1 MAFVDRR
8 RAKELIERC
17 AWRLGWDVT
26 VRRADP
32 RFRSR
37 DLRDYSWLARLAP
50 RTVLDIGAHHGAT
63 ARLYRRLLP
72 GAAIHSFEPIASSYR
87 ELVRTMG
94 GDENFYPHQVAL
106 GRACAVVSFGT
117 GPAAETS
124 SLKVMSAEMKALF
137 PHAAHTSFEQV
148 AMDTLDAVMS
158 GVALEDPVMIKLDV
172 QGSELETI
180 DGGAKTFRR
189 AGVALVET
197 SFHALYAG
205 QPTFPEVNRRLEE
218 LGFRYAGSLR
228 QLLSPIDHAPLEQDA
243 IFLRSE

>member
-1 MAFVDRR
+1 MSRKPILFLATLLALSIWAAAQNPTTPPATPQAAAQPAAPVVIGPAKLAFVNMGLAIATCDEGK
-8 RAKELIERC
+8 KE
-17 AWRLGWDVT
+17 
-26 VRRADP
+26 
-32 RFRSR
+32 F
-37 DLRDYSWLARLAP
+37 
-50 RTVLDIGAHHGAT
+50 
-63 ARLYRRLLP
+63 
-72 GAAIHSFEPIASSYR
+72 AAVQSY
-87 ELVRTMG
+87 V
-94 GDENFYPHQVAL
+94 DQ
-106 GRACAVVSFGT
+106 
-117 GPAAETS
+117 
-124 SLKVMSAEMKALF
+124 KSAELQRQQKEAEALK
-137 PHAAHTSFEQV
+137 T
-148 AMDTLDAVMS
+148 
-158 GVALEDPVMIKLDV
+158 KLDV